1 MSTLLELLGTGTDD
15 PLAPGGRH
23 FGVEIGIVSDDRDEE
38 ALGRVRVTFPRLP
51 GNPESD
57 WLRVAV
63 PAAGPDS
70 GFCWLPAVHDEV
82 LVAFDRGDPSC
93 GYVIGCL
100 WNGRD
105 RPPEEAA
112 QSGSIR
118 ELRSR
123 SGHRLVLDDRD
134 GAERL
139 VLADSTGKRS
149 VTFDAA
155 AKVWRLEALDGDVEI
170 VAPQGAVRVQCR
182 TLELSASE
190 TARIE
195 SSGSL
200 TTKAGGN
207 ANIESGPSL
216 NLRSRRINLN

>member
-1 MSTLLELLGTGTDD
+1 MSTLLELLGTGTND
-15 PLAPGGRH
+15 PLSPPGRH
-23 FGVEIGIVSDDRDEE
+23 SGVEIGIVSDDRDDEG
-38 ALGRVRVTFPRLP
+38 LGRVRVTFPRLP
-51 GNPESD
+51 GHPESD

-70 GFCWLPAVHDEV
+70 GFCWIPAVHDEV
-82 LVAFDRGDPSC
+82 LVAFDRGDPAC

-105 RPPEEAA
+105 RPPRAAA
-112 QSGSIR
+112 QSGGIR

-139 VLADSTGKRS
+139 ILADGSGKRS

-170 VAPQGAVRVQCR
+170 VAPEGTVRVRCR
-182 TLELSASE
+182 RLELAASDEATIESAGSLD
-190 TARIE
+190 TRAGGGARIE
-195 SSGSL
+195 AGHSL
-200 TTKAGGN
+200 D
-207 ANIESGPSL
+207 
-216 NLRSRRINLN
+216 LRAQRINLN

>member
-23 FGVEIGIVSDDRDEE
+23 SGVEIGIVSDDRDAEE
-38 ALGRVRVTFPRLP
+38 LGRVRVTFPRLP

-63 PAAGPDS
+63 PAAGPRS
-70 GFCWLPAVHDEV
+70 GFCWIPAVHDEV

-105 RPPEEAA
+105 RPPVEAA
-112 QSGSIR
+112 RPGSVR
-118 ELRSR
+118 EIRSR

-139 VLADSTGKRS
+139 ILADSTGKRS
-149 VTFDAA
+149 ITFDPA
-155 AKVWRLEALDGDVEI
+155 AKVWRLEALEGDVEI

-182 TLELSASE
+182 TLELSATEAASL
-190 TARIE
+190 E
-195 SSGSL
+195 SGGSL
-200 TTKAGGN
+200 TTGAKGDARIEAGP
-207 ANIESGPSL
+207 AL
-216 NLRSRRINLN
+216 NLRARRINLN